1 MRIALTGSSG
11 GVGRAIIKEAR
22 AQGHE
27 LVCID
32 RVAAPETEETRDLH
46 FVQADMDEYDK
57 LLAAFKGCD
66 ALIHMAAI
74 PSPGRH
80 PDHVVHNNNV
90 VGSYN
95 ALHAAV
101 ENGIMRICQAS
112 SVNAIGH
119 AYSRDPH
126 YDYLPIDEEH
136 PNYSEDPYSLSKWIC
151 EQQADAFA
159 RRWADIS
166 IASMRFHWVV
176 PHRARAAQNFTVD
189 SPRPE
194 KHLWAYTRF
203 DAAADACLK
212 AVEVDL
218 KGHEAFYIVAA
229 DSTVDVPSRELA
241 ARHFPG
247 VPIRGEFE
255 GNASFFSSAKA
266 GRLLGWRHP
275 TGPQAD
281 ID

>member
-1 MRIALTGSSG
+1 MKIALTGSSG
-11 GVGRAIIKEAR
+11 GIGRAIIAMALE
-22 AQGHE
+22 QGHE

-32 RVAAPETEETRDLH
+32 RVAPPEPQPNIR
-46 FVQADMDEYDK
+46 FVLGEMSEYDK
-57 LLAAFKGCD
+57 LVDTFAGCE

-95 ALHAAV
+95 ALRAAA
-101 ENGIMRICQAS
+101 ENGIMKICQAS

-119 AYSRDPH
+119 SYSRNPR
-126 YDYLPIDEEH
+126 YDYFPIDEQH
-136 PNYSEDPYSLSKWIC
+136 PNHGEDPYSLSKWIC

-159 RRWADIS
+159 RRYEGIR

-176 PHRARAAQNFTVD
+176 PDRAKAAQSFTRE
-189 SPRPE
+189 SAMPG

-212 AVEVDL
+212 SLEAPFT
-218 KGHEAFYIVAA
+218 GHEAFYIVAP
-229 DSTVDVPSRELA
+229 DTTVDAPTLELA
-241 ARHFPG
+241 GEHFPG
-247 VPIRGEFE
+247 VPIKGDLS
-255 GNASFFSSAKA
+255 GNRSFFSSAKA
-266 GRLLGWRHP
+266 ERMLGWKHP
-275 TGPQAD
+275 AGR
-281 ID
+281 

>member
-1 MRIALTGSSG
+1 MKIALTGSSG
-11 GVGRAIIKEAR
+11 GIGRAIIAMALE
-22 AQGHE
+22 QGHE

-32 RVAAPETEETRDLH
+32 RVTPPEPQPKIR
-46 FVQADMDEYDK
+46 FVLGEMSEYDK
-57 LLAAFKGCD
+57 LVDTFAGCE

-95 ALHAAV
+95 ALRAAA
-101 ENGIMRICQAS
+101 ENGIMKICQAS

-119 AYSRDPH
+119 SYSRNPR
-126 YDYLPIDEEH
+126 YDYFPIDEQH
-136 PNYSEDPYSLSKWIC
+136 PNHGEDPYSLSKWIC

-159 RRWADIS
+159 RRYEGIR

-176 PHRARAAQNFTVD
+176 PDRAKAAQSFTRE
-189 SPRPE
+189 SAMPG

-212 AVEVDL
+212 SLEAPFT
-218 KGHEAFYIVAA
+218 GHEAFYIVAP
-229 DSTVDVPSRELA
+229 DTTVDAPTLELA
-241 ARHFPG
+241 GEHFPG
-247 VPIRGEFE
+247 VPIKGDLS
-255 GNASFFSSAKA
+255 GNRSFFSSAKA
-266 GRLLGWRHP
+266 ERMLGWKHP
-275 TGPQAD
+275 AGR
-281 ID
+281 